1 VREHSYVSVRVCV
14 WLQTGEKHIDVVY
27 LVHMFVS
34 VCVCVCVGELPRIH
48 LQHICAHIS
57 ESSRRPTRTSSATP
71 TSSNVKET
79 IQTLYNR
86 DRNNL
91 LHLLHYIYEYINKMK
106 VVFVNIS

>member
-34 VCVCVCVGELPRIH
+34 VCVCVCVCVGELPRIH

-57 ESSRRPTRTSSATP
+57 ESSRRERAQRRQHHQTSKKLLKHFTI
-71 TSSNVKET
+71 ET
-79 IQTLYNR
+79 EIIYYIYYIT
-86 DRNNL
+86 
-91 LHLLHYIYEYINKMK
+91 LHLRIH
-106 VVFVNIS
+106 